1 MGSEFTNSS
10 ISQEFHKGYI
20 LVGSWYFVIQEL
32 GIGYTLKGITV
43 SVFVVKKAYFYNETY
58 Q

>member
-1 MGSEFTNSS
+1 MRSVFMNSS

-32 GIGYTLKGITV
+32 GVTYPATV
-43 SVFVVKKAYFYNETY
+43 IDVKRFVVKLKYN
-58 Q
+58 

>member
-20 LVGSWYFVIQEL
+20 LVGTWDFVIQEL
-32 GIGYTLKGITV
+32 GLTYPATV
-43 SVFVVKKAYFYNETY
+43 IDVKQFVVKLKYN
-58 Q
+58 